1 MSVENQSRSINVN
14 IQVRLLLQRV
24 LHHLHLSHLHLKLHL
39 LLSLVPLLLVHLLLL
54 RVPLPLLHIELL
66 LLLSGSLLERRSW
79 GTVLPRANPGSASHC
94 KTPKYLSFYILIFP
108 GVGNSEISFFRE
120 RNFFSCFII
129 LFTFPFVHIHCH
141 WLKNNFVSVYVCVVC
156 RNKKKY

>member
-14 IQVRLLLQRV
+14 TQIRLLLQRV

-66 LLLSGSLLERRSW
+66 LLLSGSLLERRS
-79 GTVLPRANPGSASHC
+79 
-94 KTPKYLSFYILIFP
+94 
-108 GVGNSEISFFRE
+108 
-120 RNFFSCFII
+120 
-129 LFTFPFVHIHCH
+129 
-141 WLKNNFVSVYVCVVC
+141 
-156 RNKKKY
+156 